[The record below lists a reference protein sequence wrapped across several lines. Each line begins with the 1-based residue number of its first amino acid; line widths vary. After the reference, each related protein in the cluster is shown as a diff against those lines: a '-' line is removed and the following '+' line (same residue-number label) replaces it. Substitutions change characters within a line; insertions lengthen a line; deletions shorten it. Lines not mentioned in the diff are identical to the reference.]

1 MKLKTWFSTPGERAG
16 AVLTTALLI
25 GFLILSSTSG
35 SSQVAETGA
44 VPVTAVRQEDKALR
58 QELERLQRELLKVP
72 KRRRYRFGGDNEMT
86 YDGNR
91 DATRIGDNGKG
102 ETTFRI
108 KPFLGYDLSG
118 RKTDVKLEYGW
129 SRIYGVKT
137 ESSDTLDQD
146 VTLRFQRKLFKKTTL
161 ALNDRFSLKSQ
172 RSTSIEEK
180 RLTWSQSHRQS
191 LTHDLTRKLQ
201 IVLESDYSRTD
212 NPHEEFDQDTNYTYA
227 VSPTVFFQVTPK
239 SRLSAAYR
247 MSWTR
252 TVGNE
257 AGDTTTHQI
266 RGTYSFRVTQK
277 SSATFDLGYQ
287 IQSPDSAGATT
298 SDQTLVG
305 VAYIFQMTPK
315 TSTRFNYS
323 RTFQDSTADSVTTLV
338 QTGSET
344 ASDSLGLG
352 LSLRPHRRVGLEFAF
367 NGSHSR
373 TKTSAGDA
381 TGSKTRSWT
390 LPFQA
395 AMNLS
400 LAQWIS
406 FNVSYTY
413 SHQLTDEKAT
423 NEVRDHALVVTSNM
437 NF

>member
-1 MKLKTWFSTPGERAG
+1 M
-16 AVLTTALLI
+16 TAALCVGL
-25 GFLILSSTSG
+25 FILFPSTSG
-35 SSQVAETGA
+35 SPQTAETG
-44 VPVTAVRQEDKALR
+44 VTQVTGVRQEDKALR

-72 KRRRYRFGGDNEMT
+72 KRKRYRFGDDNEMT

-91 DATRIGDNGKG
+91 DSTRIGDNGKG

-118 RKTDVKLEYGW
+118 RKTDLKLEYGW

-137 ESSDTLDQD
+137 EGSDSVDQD
-146 VTLRFQRKLFKKTTL
+146 VTFRLQRKLFKKTTL
-161 ALNDRFSLKSQ
+161 SLNDRFALKRQ
-172 RSTSIEEK
+172 RSTAIEEK

-191 LTHDLTRKLQ
+191 LTHNLTQKLQ
-201 IVLESDYSRTD
+201 VVLESDYSRTD
-212 NPHEEFDQDTNYTYA
+212 HPHEEFDQDTNYTYA
-227 VSPTVFFQVTPK
+227 LSPTVFFQVTPK

-252 TVGNE
+252 TAGNE
-257 AGDTTTHQI
+257 AGDATTHQV

-287 IQSPDSAGATT
+287 IQNPNSAGATT

-305 VAYIFQMTPK
+305 AAYIFQMTPK

-338 QTGSET
+338 QTGTET
-344 ASDSLGLG
+344 VSDSLGLG
-352 LSLRPHRRVGLEFAF
+352 LSLRPHRRLGVEFAF

-381 TGSKTRSWT
+381 TGSKTRTWT

-395 AMNLS
+395 ALNLS
-400 LAQWIS
+400 LAQWIT

-413 SHQLTDEKAT
+413 SHQLTDEKST
-423 NEVRDHALVVTSNM
+423 NEVRDHALVVTSNV